1 MDVRIVDPEEN
12 KKQALDADYIN
23 AYVRKLFEFL
33 HEQFVKAKEYAEQEV
48 LPIAKEWMKAAEDI
62 GNTKVV
68 FKQVEF
74 LTMETLIEIVKE
86 NKVQDSNANIVYR
99 RILSDGTISLLIT
112 YLKNKELIPADK
124 NINISIEAEG
134 MSKQIKE
141 LFGSHDVVVMV

>member
-33 HEQFVKAKEYAEQEV
+33 NEQFVKAKEYAEQEV